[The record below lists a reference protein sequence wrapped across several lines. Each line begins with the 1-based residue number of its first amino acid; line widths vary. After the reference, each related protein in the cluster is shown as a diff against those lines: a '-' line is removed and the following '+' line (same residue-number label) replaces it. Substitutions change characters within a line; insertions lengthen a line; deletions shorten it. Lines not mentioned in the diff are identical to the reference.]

1 MSFSTAWSSREDR
14 GNLPKISGYANR
26 LVTNSLGYLLKSRV
40 PPYEGRTQRE
50 YEENSAT
57 YVTKIYVGQESIFD
71 DETGISVTCPDGSS
85 VSICEMSDKVQGID
99 VRVTDIEEELEAIL
113 GPTGGL
119 QDVYS
124 RTVIVSDYTA
134 QATDF
139 IIACKNVTPITLLLP
154 EIKHLT
160 TNDRKK
166 KYIVCDE
173 GGNATASN
181 VTIQP
186 SNTDTISGAP
196 KFVMSEGRSSIS
208 IYSNGSSGASGGWFI
223 F

>member
-1 MSFSTAWSSREDR
+1 MPSKTAWSSREDQ
-14 GNLPKISGYANR
+14 GNLPKISGYANK

-40 PPYEGRTQRE
+40 PSYEGRTQRE
-50 YEENSAT
+50 YDENSAT
-57 YVTKIYVGQESIFD
+57 YVTRIYIGQQSIFD
-71 DETGISVTCPDGSS
+71 DDETGVSVTCPDGSN
-85 VSICEMSDKVQGID
+85 VSIFEMSDKVQGID
-99 VRVTDIEEELEAIL
+99 VRVTDIEEELETIL
-113 GPTGGL
+113 GPTGP
-119 QDVYS
+119 QDTYA

-139 IIACKNVTPITLLLP
+139 IIACKNVTPITLVLP

-181 VTIQP
+181 VIIQP

>member
-1 MSFSTAWSSREDR
+1 MSTAWSSRENQ

-40 PPYEGRTQRE
+40 PSYEGLTKRE
-50 YEENSAT
+50 YDENSTT
-57 YVTKIYVGQESIFD
+57 YVTKIYVGQQSIFD
-71 DETGISVTCPDGSS
+71 DDEKGVSVTCPDGSS

-124 RTVIVSDYTA
+124 RTVVVSDYTA
-134 QATDF
+134 QTTDF
-139 IIACKNVTPITLLLP
+139 IIACKNVVPITLTLP

-166 KYIVCDE
+166 QYIVCDE

-196 KFVMSEGRSSIS
+196 KFVMSQGRSSIS